1 MSTSVSVSSRD
12 DAQARKT
19 PPVLASLFA
28 GPRRLRVGIV
38 SSAPPTPCGL
48 ATFSTALGVALAR
61 RGADVGVVRVLDQ
74 PDEGGS
80 GELPVWAQ
88 LVARQLKTRVA
99 ALRALNSCDVVFV
112 QHEYGLYGGRDGSDV
127 LGVFEGLRVP
137 VVSILH
143 TVLASPTRH
152 QHDVLN
158 EVIRRS
164 NHIVVMSA
172 NAEKTLRS
180 ANFIGS
186 TPISII
192 PHGAQLT
199 FSDERRVATAHPVL
213 LTWGL
218 LGPGKGIE
226 WVIDAMT
233 MLSDLEPAPHYV
245 IAGRTHPKVLAREG
259 DRYREM
265 LKRRVLDNDVGDVVS
280 FDDSYR
286 DLASLQALILSA
298 DVVILPY
305 DSTDQATSGVLV
317 DALAAG
323 RPLIATAFPHAVEM
337 LSEGAGI
344 VVPQRDTAAFAQAIR
359 RVIVEPELASTMASA
374 ARAAAQSLSW
384 DGVAEK
390 YALIADACVTE
401 VVA

>member
-1 MSTSVSVSSRD
+1 MSLDSRD
-12 DAQARKT
+12 DAQDREA
-19 PPVLASLFA
+19 PPTLASLFE
-28 GPRRLRVGIV
+28 GPRRLRVGIL

-48 ATFSTALGVALAR
+48 ATFTTALGMALAR

-74 PDEGGS
+74 PDDGVM
-80 GELPVWAQ
+80 GELPVWAE
-88 LVARQLKTRVA
+88 LVARQPNTRASV
-99 ALRALNSCDVVFV
+99 LRALNACDVVFV

-127 LGVFEGLRVP
+127 LRVLEGVHVP

-164 NHIVVMSA
+164 RHVVVMSA
-172 NAEKTLRS
+172 NAEKALRS
-180 ANFIGS
+180 ANFVGA
-186 TPISII
+186 TPLSII

-199 FSDERRVATAHPVL
+199 FGDERRVANARPTL

-226 WVIDAMT
+226 WVIDALT
-233 MLSDLEPAPHYV
+233 MLSDLDPVPHYIV
-245 IAGRTHPKVLAREG
+245 AGRTHPKVLAREG

-265 LKRRVLDNDVGDVVS
+265 LKRRVLDNDVGHMVS

-286 DLASLQALILSA
+286 DLASLQELILSA
-298 DVVILPY
+298 DVVVLPY

-323 RPLIATAFPHAVEM
+323 RPLIATAFPHATET

-344 VVPQRDTAAFAQAIR
+344 VVTQRDTAAFAEAIR
-359 RVIVEPELASTMASA
+359 HVIVDHELATTMASA
-374 ARAAAQSLSW
+374 ARVAAQSLSW
-384 DGVAEK
+384 DAVAEK
-390 YALIADACVTE
+390 YAFIADACVAE
-401 VVA
+401 VSA